1 MPSSVYLSRRYFCC
15 ICKIFTSNKRK
26 RKEKNRKKSHVSAE
40 VSTKTSNCYIAK
52 QPGVLCITLEPVK
65 AGKKMLNIT
74 QKTLQNLHRKWNKDE
89 YFKGCWTEFAVFSL
103 YTPPQLPTDLRGEH
117 RDIPTVVCVGR
128 AERNVLF
135 KQKPHRQH
143 KTELYFAAVLLF
155 VSYDWAVPTFGG
167 SSKDSGLKTLA
178 QPGGQAP
185 PGVTTAPSLNTS
197 K

>member
-1 MPSSVYLSRRYFCC
+1 MHHFGTYQR
-15 ICKIFTSNKRK
+15 
-26 RKEKNRKKSHVSAE
+26 RKKM
-40 VSTKTSNCYIAK
+40 
-52 QPGVLCITLEPVK
+52 P
-65 AGKKMLNIT
+65 NIT

-117 RDIPTVVCVGR
+117 RDIPAVVCVGR

-155 VSYDWAVPTFGG
+155 VSFDWAVPAFGG
-167 SSKDSGLKTLA
+167 SSKDSSLKTLA

-197 K
+197 KYGGETQQPHPKTTSCLWEKPSEGRGLAGYQKQKA